1 MCFGPLSQRMA
12 LGLPQNRVNCSS
24 DAITR
29 ADGLDG

>member
-1 MCFGPLSQRMA
+1 MA
-12 LGLPQNRVNCSS
+12 LGVPQNRVNCSS